1 MRADLRTSLTADP
14 PPTTLNLVY
23 LLAARSE
30 QDDHWRRCRACE
42 ILLAPIELS
51 GHVAFVGPSRSIVS
65 PTVLFSL
72 PPFLRIEFF
81 QVERRRTF
89 VFSLPVTITCK
100 RESERERKREK
111 SRLETIDY
119 IITFLC
125 VGRFRL
131 DRV

>member
-1 MRADLRTSLTADP
+1 MIIGGDVEPAKFFWLQLSCPDTSPSLDRRDRSSLR
-14 PPTTLNLVY
+14 
-23 LLAARSE
+23 
-30 QDDHWRRCRACE
+30 
-42 ILLAPIELS
+42 
-51 GHVAFVGPSRSIVS
+51 PSSS
-65 PTVLFSL
+65 PL

-111 SRLETIDY
+111 SRLETVDC